1 MPVPVPAA
9 KTATVS
15 TPKTTSVQAG
25 KAATMPTSEAAAVP
39 ASETPTAPAAEVAPV
54 PGAET
59 ATVPAAEAPPVPCV
73 GPMGM
78 PAPMH
83 SGKSS
88 PSMAE
93 MSDRR
98 TRSDGREAA
107 SHVTAMPPFGPD
119 RREGQ
124 DGRTDKKRERG
135 WAEDDEG
142 RCQCNDDLGRR

>member
-15 TPKTTSVQAG
+15 TAKTTSVQASE
-25 KAATMPTSEAAAVP
+25 AATMP
-39 ASETPTAPAAEVAPV
+39 
-54 PGAET
+54 GAEA

-73 GPMGM
+73 GPMGARCV
-78 PAPMH
+78 PASAV
-83 SGKSS
+83 SG
-88 PSMAE
+88 PGMAE

-107 SHVTAMPPFGPD
+107 SHVTAMPPFGAD

-124 DGRTDKKRERG
+124 DGRADKKREGGR
-135 WAEDDEG
+135 AEDDKG
-142 RCQCNDDLGRR
+142 RCHGNDDLGRR